1 MTLKTLKDI
10 RKDRIK
16 YFKKKLESFGCPDSY
31 LEQTAKSMA
40 LFLEKQD
47 KQEATKWIKLWKVDF
62 NISAKKSDKEPIKEK
77 IKAFKYFFNITG
89 GDLNQS
95 KNKK

>member
-1 MTLKTLKDI
+1 MKLNTLKDI

-40 LFLEKQD
+40 LFLEKQE
-47 KQEATKWIKLWKVDF
+47 KQEAIKRIKKIRKDF
-62 NISAKKSDKEPIKEK
+62 EEGTAGQTEDYNFMD
-77 IKAFKYFFNITG
+77 FFNITEE
-89 GDLNQS
+89 DL
-95 KNKK
+95 K